1 MKSFNQYITEKK
13 SWPSSYEK
21 NPVLMKL
28 VKKHDDPLK
37 FILAVVSAM
46 SAGKLKLPI
55 IGAASTRE
63 IAALWNDH
71 KNKKISPALVEKF
84 LSKDETL

>member
-1 MKSFNQYITEKK
+1 MKSFKQHTTEKK
-13 SWPSSYEK
+13 IYPSSYER
-21 NPVLMKL
+21 NGVLMNL

-63 IAALWNDH
+63 IAALWNNH
-71 KNKKISPALVEKF
+71 KNKKISPALVENF
-84 LSKDETL
+84 MLEEME